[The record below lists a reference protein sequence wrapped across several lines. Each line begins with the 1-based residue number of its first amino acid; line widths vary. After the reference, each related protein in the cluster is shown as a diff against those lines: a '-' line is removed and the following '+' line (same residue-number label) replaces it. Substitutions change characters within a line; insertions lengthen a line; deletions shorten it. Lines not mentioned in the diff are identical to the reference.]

1 MSDPLRFGVLGC
13 AAIAVHKVIP
23 AIHRSEPCEVVA
35 IASRDADRAAGGD
48 PPVAPGLE
56 VITIPPADP
65 YAVQADAFAAAVRDG
80 APVPIPPEDAIGTLA
95 VIERILADA
104 RRRPR

>member
-1 MSDPLRFGVLGC
+1 M
-13 AAIAVHKVIP
+13 
-23 AIHRSEPCEVVA
+23 
-35 IASRDADRAAGGD
+35 
-48 PPVAPGLE
+48 APGLE

-95 VIERILADA
+95 VIKRILDSASQQ
-104 RRRPR
+104 RN

>member
-1 MSDPLRFGVLGC
+1 M
-13 AAIAVHKVIP
+13 
-23 AIHRSEPCEVVA
+23 
-35 IASRDADRAAGGD
+35 
-48 PPVAPGLE
+48 APGLD

-95 VIERILADA
+95 VIQRILDSASK
-104 RRRPR
+104 RQS